1 MDALPDELLCLVFDH
16 LGRRWLSIAS
26 LACYQWRSCAR
37 SVAATRRHDLVVPP
51 DTMHEATNRG
61 YASLVVWLQ
70 TQLGHPWT
78 AETLVAAAQRGH
90 FHLVDCMCAVRASA
104 PPCRMDE
111 RVAAA
116 AIAGGGSRMLRKVRR
131 HGCPWGPAAVTV
143 AVVLDDWESLRV
155 LAAGG
160 CTYDALTVIAAVA
173 LRRWHVV
180 KKLGFGADDIAEAAA
195 TLADVAGDFDKSC
208 LVPCLRCDARAFIAN
223 VSAKH
228 LVDYLVYG
236 GPFLFVGRRSRRG
249 HTRLEA
255 NAKTCVEWSAL
266 RAHRWWSPHFNPTTS
281 RGRATPMPELSDADG
296 KVVMRRFSWLDL
308 QRPRR
313 SSVCV
318 EVLRI

>member
-236 GPFLFVGRRSRRG
+236 GPFLFVGRCVPASFDVLFFCFYVRALVPSAQF
-249 HTRLEA
+249 LQSLLS
-255 NAKTCVEWSAL
+255 TCTCFFLTMTWASGPTVWD
-266 RAHRWWSPHFNPTTS
+266 HRVGPSCMCTLLMWH
-281 RGRATPMPELSDADG
+281 
-296 KVVMRRFSWLDL
+296 VDL
-308 QRPRR
+308 
-313 SSVCV
+313 
-318 EVLRI
+318 LA